1 MIDTIA
7 AFDGRLAKIEGAARS
22 GKTQALVAR
31 CAQLIQNGEAPASI
45 AVAVT
50 NAFAAQAFRA
60 RLRRALPA
68 AKAGAAASVRIC
80 TALDAAVD
88 VLSSPAAREATGR
101 VPRILNGAEYNFFLE
116 DIKTTGEPAR
126 KLRSMLG
133 FIERKSSSYEPREE
147 WAAEGSEVAKLLGYA
162 TRILKLRGAMLESEA
177 PMIAADFLKS
187 DAGQSARAQFAYV
200 LCDDFQNFSHAEQTC
215 LCLLA
220 DKQIMVAG
228 NPNETMTK
236 RGSHP
241 YVEGFLK
248 FDAVRR
254 DVEVF
259 HLEGAFGN
267 PQVISL
273 ANALCTEGDMNKD
286 YVAGSVTAIE
296 RAPEAAGQP
305 CGVQSIKWN
314 TPEDELNGLTKYLRH
329 LLSNQE
335 DVRESHTCVVVAN
348 RRWAVMV
355 EKLLRRRGFNVS
367 CAGAT
372 GTLAGDPRNSSRARA
387 LLAYTKLNLLAD
399 PTDMTAWRSWCG
411 FDNALTNSDAW
422 MGLQDFAEAENMTLY
437 QALEQVGNAGFGAK
451 EPFLRARTLAEKWR
465 AGQEFIAK
473 NSTRRGFGLMKAIDA
488 EGISEFEA
496 VATDMVG
503 DETAARL
510 FELERASIAN
520 PSWTDDPHVIHISTM
535 DNLIGTEYDNVFV
548 VGCVDGFFPV
558 RNAFEV
564 ISTDGERNRIMDA
577 ERRDF
582 MGGVSKAKQ
591 LLVLSHFSK
600 AELEIA
606 ERTKMQVVRVKSENG
621 KRMAIVRPS
630 AFLSEAGD
638 AAPTTI
644 GGQAL
649 LSEYGLN

>member
-31 CAQLIQNGEAPASI
+31 CAKLIEAGEAPASI
-45 AVAVT
+45 LVAVT
-50 NAFAAQAFRA
+50 NAFAAQAFRK
-60 RLRRALPA
+60 RLRHALPTNKA
-68 AKAGAAASVRIC
+68 AFAESVRVC

-88 VLSSPAAREATGR
+88 VLNAPAAREATGR
-101 VPRILNGAEYNFFLE
+101 VPRILSEAEYNFFLE
-116 DIKTTGEPAR
+116 DLKTTGEQPR
-126 KLRSMLG
+126 KLRSMLS
-133 FIERKSSSYEPREE
+133 FLERKMAGYEPREE
-147 WAAEGSEVAKLLGYA
+147 WGAGTAAGNLYNFA
-162 TRILKLRGAMLESEA
+162 TRVLKLRGAMLSVEA
-177 PMIAADFLKS
+177 PMLAANFLKS
-187 DAGQSARAQFAYV
+187 DEGEAARGQFSHV

-228 NPNETMTK
+228 NPNEMLSK
-236 RGSHP
+236 RGTHA
-241 YVEGFLK
+241 YVEGFIK
-248 FDAVRR
+248 FEVVRR

-259 HLEGAFGN
+259 HLEGAYGN
-267 PQVISL
+267 PQVIAL
-273 ANALCTEGDMNKD
+273 ADALCSQDGMDSA
-286 YVAGSVTAIE
+286 YVAGTATALE
-296 RAPEAAGQP
+296 REPEAAALP

-329 LLSNQE
+329 LLSSQE
-335 DVRESHTCVVVAN
+335 DVRESHTCIVVAN
-348 RRWAVMV
+348 RRWALMV

-367 CAGAT
+367 CAGAA
-372 GTLAGDPRNSSRARA
+372 GTLAGDPRDSSRSRA
-387 LLAYTKLNLLAD
+387 LVAYTKLNLLAD
-399 PTDMTAWRSWCG
+399 PRDMVAWRSWCG

-422 MGLQDFAEAENMTLY
+422 MGLQDFAEAENITLY
-437 QALEQVGNAGFGAK
+437 QALEQVGHAGFGAK

-465 AGQEFIAK
+465 AGQEFIEK
-473 NSTRRGFGLMKAIDA
+473 NSNRRGFGLMKAIGA

-496 VATDMVG
+496 VAADMLG

-510 FELERASIAN
+510 FEMERAAISD
-520 PSWTDDPHVIHISTM
+520 PSWIDDPHVLHVSTPE
-535 DNLIGTEYDNVFV
+535 NLCGTEYDNMFV
-548 VGCVDGFFPV
+548 LGCIDGFFPT

-564 ISTDGERNRIMDA
+564 ISTDGERNRVMDA
-577 ERRDF
+577 ERRNF
-582 MGGVSKAKQ
+582 MSGVAKAKQ

-600 AELEIA
+600 SELELA

-630 AFLSEAGD
+630 VFLSEAGD

-649 LSEYGLN
+649 LAEYGLN

>member
-31 CAQLIQNGEAPASI
+31 CAHLIQNGQAPDSI
-45 AVAVT
+45 LVAVT
-50 NAFAAQAFRA
+50 NAFAAQAFRN

-68 AKAGAAASVRIC
+68 NNAGAAESVRVC
-80 TALDAAVD
+80 TALEAAVA
-88 VLSSPAAREATGR
+88 VLDTPAAREATGR
-101 VPRILNGAEYNFFLE
+101 VPRILNDAEYNFFLE
-116 DIKTTGEPAR
+116 DLKTTGEQPR
-126 KLRSMLG
+126 KLRSMLNYL
-133 FIERKSSSYEPREE
+133 ERKMASYEMSDGF
-147 WAAEGSEVAKLLGYA
+147 EGRSETGKLLNFS
-162 TRILKLRGAMLESEA
+162 TRILKLRGAMLSTEA
-177 PMIAADFLKS
+177 PMLAANYLKS
-187 DAGQSARAQFAYV
+187 DAGEAARAQYAYV
-200 LCDDFQNFSHAEQTC
+200 LCDDFQNISHSEQTL

-228 NPNETMTK
+228 NPNEK
-236 RGSHP
+236 ISARGAHP
-241 YVEGFLK
+241 YVDGFVK
-248 FDAVRR
+248 FDVVRR

-259 HLEGAFGN
+259 HLQESFGN
-267 PQVISL
+267 PQVIGL
-273 ANALCTEGDMNKD
+273 ANALCGAGEMDEA
-286 YVAGSVTAIE
+286 YVSGSVTAIE
-296 RAPEAAGQP
+296 RAPEAAGLP
-305 CGVQSIKWN
+305 AGVQSIKWN

-329 LLSNQE
+329 LLSNQQ

-367 CAGAT
+367 TAGAA
-372 GTLAGDPRNSSRARA
+372 GTLSGDPRVSSRARA
-387 LLAYTKLNLLAD
+387 LVAYTKLNLLAD

-422 MGLQDFAEAENMTLY
+422 MGLQDFAEAEGISLY
-437 QALEQVGNAGFGAK
+437 KALEQVGNAGFGAK

-465 AGQEFIAK
+465 SGQEFIQK

-496 VATDMVG
+496 VAADMLG
-503 DETAARL
+503 DETPARL
-510 FELERASIAN
+510 FEMERASVTN
-520 PSWTDDPHVIHISTM
+520 PAWTEDPHVLHISTLE
-535 DNLIGTEYDNVFV
+535 NLCGTEYDNVFV
-548 VGCVDGFFPV
+548 VGAIDGFFPV
-558 RNAFEV
+558 RGAFEV
-564 ISTDGERNRIMDA
+564 VSTDGERNRVMDA

-582 MGGVSKAKQ
+582 MSGVAKAKH

-600 AELEIA
+600 SELELA

-621 KRMAIVRPS
+621 KRMAIVRPTM
-630 AFLSEAGD
+630 FLSEAGD

>member
-31 CAQLIQNGEAPASI
+31 CAQLIQNGQAPDSI
-45 AVAVT
+45 LVAVT
-50 NAFAAQAFRA
+50 NAFAAQAFRN

-68 AKAGAAASVRIC
+68 NNAGAAENVRVC
-80 TALDAAVD
+80 TALEAAVA
-88 VLSSPAAREATGR
+88 VLDAPAAREATGR
-101 VPRILNGAEYNFFLE
+101 VPRILNDAEYNFFLE
-116 DIKTTGEPAR
+116 DLKTTGEQPR
-126 KLRSMLG
+126 KLRSMLNYL
-133 FIERKSSSYEPREE
+133 ERKMAGYEMSDGF
-147 WAAEGSEVAKLLGYA
+147 EGRSETGKLLNIA
-162 TRILKLRGAMLESEA
+162 TQILKLRGAMLPTEA
-177 PMIAADFLKS
+177 PMLCADFLKS
-187 DAGQSARAQFAYV
+187 DAGETARGQFAYV
-200 LCDDFQNFSHAEQTC
+200 LCDDFQNVSHAGQTC

-228 NPNETMTK
+228 NPNEK
-236 RGSHP
+236 ISARGAHA
-241 YVEGFLK
+241 YVDGFVK
-248 FDAVRR
+248 FDVVRH

-259 HLEGAFGN
+259 HLQGAFGN
-267 PQVISL
+267 PQVIGL
-273 ANALCTEGDMNKD
+273 ADALCREGEMDAA
-286 YVAGSVTAIE
+286 YVASTATAIE
-296 RAPEAAGQP
+296 RAPEAAGLP
-305 CGVQSIKWN
+305 EGVQSIKWN

-367 CAGAT
+367 TAGAA

-422 MGLQDFAEAENMTLY
+422 MGLQDFAEAEGISLY
-437 QALEQVGNAGFGAK
+437 KALEQVGNAGFGAK

-465 AGQEFIAK
+465 SGQEFIAK
-473 NSTRRGFGLMKAIDA
+473 NSTRRGFGLMKAIEA

-496 VATDMVG
+496 VAADMLG
-503 DETAARL
+503 DETPARL
-510 FELERASIAN
+510 LEMERASVMN
-520 PSWTDDPHVIHISTM
+520 PAWTDDPHVLHISTLK
-535 DNLIGTEYDNVFV
+535 NLCGTEYDNIFV
-548 VGCVDGFFPV
+548 VGAVDGFFPV
-558 RNAFEV
+558 RGAFEV
-564 ISTDGERNRIMDA
+564 ISTDGERNRVMDA

-582 MGGVSKAKQ
+582 MSGIAKAKH

-600 AELEIA
+600 SELELA

-621 KRMAIVRPS
+621 KRMAIVRPTM
-630 AFLSEAGD
+630 FLSEAGD